1 MFLLQFFCLGL
12 VLGLVLHFASSDF
25 SDFDLNS
32 NYDSNVIHTLK
43 NACTL
48 KIAMD
53 QLSENECICNDE
65 SENNIEYSIYKA
77 TLSKD
82 TPR

>member
-1 MFLLQFFCLGL
+1 MLLLQFFCLGL

-32 NYDSNVIHTLK
+32 NYDSNVI
-43 NACTL
+43 CTL